1 MYACVSVSVYLEDTK
16 HLPCIACKTQYIYF
30 ISNVLW
36 WHRAYFGSLSPS
48 LSLSLA
54 LSLAP
59 LAFIF
64 PLHFE
69 CGKHFTAV
77 WLPLITLFLLTY
89 SRTLFECFEI
99 RLCPNSNNK
108 SEMRGRWRRKRRIN
122 RNHRTVCLWITIN
135 RNRMMLLNIWVYLF
149 VCLFVLSP
157 HAPRITCV
165 RGPLIYIRHVH
176 IFCPH
181 TAHRNKKLLRFTF

>member
-1 MYACVSVSVYLEDTK
+1 MTS
-16 HLPCIACKTQYIYF
+16 CILW
-30 ISNVLW
+30 IS
-36 WHRAYFGSLSPS
+36 FSLSP
-48 LSLSLA
+48 SLSLA

-149 VCLFVLSP
+149 VCLFVCVESTCAPYYVCTAASDLYSTRSQFLS
-157 HAPRITCV
+157 
-165 RGPLIYIRHVH
+165 
-176 IFCPH
+176 
-181 TAHRNKKLLRFTF
+181 AHCTPQ